1 MNNEDVRGEDVCDQA
16 DGDKEYRNKTR
27 TAAKRKT
34 RRTAAR
40 AAAARMTALR
50 STVASMATARATGRW
65 QGQLLQGGSQRGVP
79 GWGGQW

>member
-34 RRTAAR
+34 RRTAVR
-40 AAAARMTALR
+40 TAMAR
-50 STVASMATARATGRW
+50 STTTNAAVRTAVARPIG
-65 QGQLLQGGSQRGVP
+65 P
-79 GWGGQW
+79 